1 MNVEI
6 KEIDQLVWGKSEPRV
21 PLVHHLI
28 EVGACV
34 KVYLEAR
41 SSKGVRML
49 LSEWLGQDENSVIA
63 TIGYIFSLHDIGKIH
78 PSFQFR
84 IDEVRDEWIRRAY
97 DPIHDAPTAD
107 FRHEVYSEQVMNA
120 CWEENRLFPRK
131 VKKLFAAVLRLHH
144 QGKNADAVSGGNKSP
159 WIDIQNDYEKR
170 MRALF
175 CPIGIEREEEVHN
188 RDALGVLLTGLIVL
202 ADWVASS
209 EYFGVCD
216 IDADDEA
223 CLAWAVERSH
233 ETLSAYGLIS
243 DVENAFPAQNAFDA
257 MWPNIQRETMRP
269 LQRVCEQIGHISAQ
283 LTIIEAPPGEGKT
296 EAALYLAGQLCAS
309 MNKRGVYM
317 ALPTTATSNQMVD
330 RVRKLMGMHG
340 LGETR
345 LLHGSAWMMDEK
357 SPDESAFSV
366 TDGSTDAANWL
377 RPLRRAL
384 LSENAVGTVDQ
395 AMASVLLIKYG
406 MLRLTGLANKV
417 LIVDEIHAYDSYMTR
432 ILVCLMQWCHA
443 MRIPVILLSA
453 TLHKKQ
459 KEEYLKCFTDVLP
472 QTGFQEYPLITQVDQ
487 AGNLLLHPIGET
499 YMRTECDYR
508 AISFT
513 DDVRE
518 LAKHILDRARM
529 GGCYCVML
537 NTVRRAQQVYE
548 ALLEA
553 GEDQVRLFHARYRMR
568 RRAEIEAEC
577 LRMFGRNGDRP
588 KRMILVCTQVVEQ
601 SLDLDFDGMLS
612 ELAPV
617 DLLIQ
622 RAGRIHR
629 HSENHRPENMKTPI
643 LEVIVPPESAPQN
656 PEARY
661 GVLSAVYAVAE
672 LRNTE
677 MWLGKGRIIRVPED
691 VRAAVDAVYEHF
703 DPANV
708 EIYALKQAKDNM
720 SRVSAEG
727 CIYREPKENQFF
739 GTISSQCQN
748 FILSDC
754 DDLALRHSGAKTREG
769 EDTVRVA
776 FLPPEFDFSGTEK
789 ECAKKILLESASI
802 RLTDFDRRANRNT
815 NENHKVGKM
824 NGNRYLMN
832 CTVVFPEQDGSYT
845 VSGRRFLADDVIG
858 IREV

>member
-120 CWEENRLFPRK
+120 CWEENGLFPRK

-175 CPIGIEREEEVHN
+175 CPIGIEREEEIHN

-243 DVENAFPAQNAFDA
+243 DVETAFPAQNAFDA

-317 ALPTTATSNQMVD
+317 ALP
-330 RVRKLMGMHG
+330 K
-340 LGETR
+340 
-345 LLHGSAWMMDEK
+345 
-357 SPDESAFSV
+357 
-366 TDGSTDAANWL
+366 
-377 RPLRRAL
+377 
-384 LSENAVGTVDQ
+384 
-395 AMASVLLIKYG
+395 
-406 MLRLTGLANKV
+406 
-417 LIVDEIHAYDSYMTR
+417 
-432 ILVCLMQWCHA
+432 
-443 MRIPVILLSA
+443 
-453 TLHKKQ
+453 
-459 KEEYLKCFTDVLP
+459 
-472 QTGFQEYPLITQVDQ
+472 
-487 AGNLLLHPIGET
+487 
-499 YMRTECDYR
+499 
-508 AISFT
+508 
-513 DDVRE
+513 
-518 LAKHILDRARM
+518 
-529 GGCYCVML
+529 
-537 NTVRRAQQVYE
+537 
-548 ALLEA
+548 
-553 GEDQVRLFHARYRMR
+553 
-568 RRAEIEAEC
+568 
-577 LRMFGRNGDRP
+577 
-588 KRMILVCTQVVEQ
+588 
-601 SLDLDFDGMLS
+601 
-612 ELAPV
+612 
-617 DLLIQ
+617 
-622 RAGRIHR
+622 
-629 HSENHRPENMKTPI
+629 
-643 LEVIVPPESAPQN
+643 
-656 PEARY
+656 
-661 GVLSAVYAVAE
+661 
-672 LRNTE
+672 
-677 MWLGKGRIIRVPED
+677 
-691 VRAAVDAVYEHF
+691 
-703 DPANV
+703 
-708 EIYALKQAKDNM
+708 
-720 SRVSAEG
+720 
-727 CIYREPKENQFF
+727 
-739 GTISSQCQN
+739 
-748 FILSDC
+748 
-754 DDLALRHSGAKTREG
+754 
-769 EDTVRVA
+769 
-776 FLPPEFDFSGTEK
+776 
-789 ECAKKILLESASI
+789 
-802 RLTDFDRRANRNT
+802 
-815 NENHKVGKM
+815 
-824 NGNRYLMN
+824 
-832 CTVVFPEQDGSYT
+832 GSYT
-845 VSGRRFLADDVIG
+845 AQIILYSPDDIECLAAKVKEEIEKAGSAKEFKKCKAKEFAKLIKDAQVRPITADIALFGRMVTSDCFRDVDAAIQVAHAISTHAVNRESDYFTAVDDLLQNRDEIG
-858 IREV
+858 AGMMGDTDFNSCCYYEYASLDVDQLKENLKDSENSSQLIRELVPALLRVMAVTNPSGKQNSFAGQILPSLILVECKKDKIPLSYANAFETPVSQYGANPKIVETSIRKLFDEINAMDDAYGLEIAHRAWMSPKSPETELKKGERLPSLTALTAAIGEWMEEQL